1 MQITFQAHK
10 KREKTLPS
18 LIFRENTQVLQE
30 SLRGC
35 REEERAERGWE
46 REVQRGTGRC

>member
-1 MQITFQAHK
+1 MKITIQAQ
-10 KREKTLPS
+10 KRREEALS
-18 LIFRENTQVLQE
+18 LLDFPRKQE
-30 SLRGC
+30 GLRRC